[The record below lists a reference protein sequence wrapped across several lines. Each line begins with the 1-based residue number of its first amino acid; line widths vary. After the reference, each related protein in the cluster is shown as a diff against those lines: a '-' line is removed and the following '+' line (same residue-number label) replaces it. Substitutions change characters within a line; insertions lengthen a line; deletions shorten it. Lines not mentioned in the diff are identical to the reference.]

1 MKMRRPELRLHV
13 PHGMQYP
20 CTIGKYCYAAEPPKI
35 YFYGGIDCTL
45 TIGSFVS
52 IGPDVT
58 VIVGG
63 EHRKEW
69 ISTYPF
75 SEMFEGIQQ
84 TEYVQT
90 KGHIVIGSDVWIGA
104 KVTILS
110 GVTIGDGAI
119 IGAGSVVTKDVEP
132 YTIAAGNPIQMIR
145 KRFDDATIQKLL
157 ALRWWHLT
165 DDEIERIAPIL
176 MSNNVDALGDMYAKQ
191 TV

>member
-13 PHGMQYP
+13 PHGVQYP
-20 CTIGKYCYAAEPPKI
+20 CTIGKYCYAAEPPKV

-52 IGPDVT
+52 IGPGVT
-58 VIVGG
+58 IIVGG

-75 SEMFEGIQQ
+75 GEMFEGIQQ

-132 YTIAAGNPIQMIR
+132 YTIAVLLVYGFTLSPYPVAKPIVPVVVIGPPV
-145 KRFDDATIQKLL
+145 KPVPVAIFVTVPVFD
-157 ALRWWHLT
+157 
-165 DDEIERIAPIL
+165 
-176 MSNNVDALGDMYAKQ
+176 V
-191 TV
+191 

>member
-1 MKMRRPELRLHV
+1 MKMKKPELCLKV
-13 PHGMQYP
+13 PDGALYP
-20 CTIGKYCYAAEPPKI
+20 CTIGRYCYAIETPKI
-35 YFYGGIDCTL
+35 YFYGGIQCTL
-45 TIGSFVS
+45 TIGNFVS
-52 IGPDVT
+52 FGPNVT
-58 VIVGG
+58 IIVGG

-75 SEMFEGIQQ
+75 AEIFEDVKQA
-84 TEYVQT
+84 ECVKT
-90 KGHIVIGSDVWIGA
+90 KGNIVIGSDVWIGA